1 MGDKATL
8 KVVLREQGHERIKSI
23 LKQLARKAVRWL
35 LAWRK
40 LSEGDLFP
48 PFLFFPSRARNRKWL
63 AESCF
68 KMLIT
73 RAWGETG

>member
-8 KVVLREQGHERIKSI
+8 KVVLREQGHERITSI
-23 LKQLARKAVRWL
+23 LKQLARKAVHWL

-48 PFLFFPSRARNRKWL
+48 LLVLPLKGS
-63 AESCF
+63 
-68 KMLIT
+68 
-73 RAWGETG
+73 